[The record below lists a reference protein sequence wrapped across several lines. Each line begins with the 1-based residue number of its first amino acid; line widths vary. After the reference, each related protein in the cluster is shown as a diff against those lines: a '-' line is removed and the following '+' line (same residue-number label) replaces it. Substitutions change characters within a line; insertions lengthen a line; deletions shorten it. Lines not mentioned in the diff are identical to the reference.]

1 VRLLSAFFLLLLA
14 AFYSFSSAQQKE
26 EGVVVGYRVVELR
39 YKSGDEERK
48 FKVALWYPSRGKAVD
63 YDYGGGYAKG
73 VVVPNGAVKDGK
85 WGVAILSH
93 GFGGS
98 ALGWVY
104 LVKDL
109 VKLGFVV
116 AAPDHIDKINAVRIG
131 KGVVSRDWEN
141 FLKEAL
147 AIAKQ
152 ADRLNHSRFDYRR
165 KEIRAV
171 LEWLRAA
178 ASDDKSPF
186 KDRLDP
192 QKLVMVGHSL
202 GSYTVSSF
210 LGVYEKEKTEEV
222 KAAVL
227 LSGGIYLW
235 GAERFAKV
243 KAPILVMWGEKERAE
258 RRRARLTDLCKASLA
273 CLRKAKGPKY
283 GVEVADAGH
292 LDFAFN
298 PRNARE
304 KAEIHKTVRR
314 YLVAFIR
321 RFALNDK
328 GAEKPLTIPVPSVT
342 LLYPAPPAKF
352 KVAVKRDLAYADKDP
367 LQKLDLYLPEGAK
380 NYPCVV
386 MFHGGGWRAGSR
398 RRFARFGE
406 LLAARGIAV
415 ANCDY
420 RLAPKFLYPAFM
432 EDAAAAVAFARKQF
446 AAAGADTRRLF
457 LTGHSAGAHIAALLA
472 TNAKFLK
479 KQNLSS
485 ADIAG
490 VAPVSGPFRI
500 TKNLFGA
507 FGDSPDTWRD
517 ASPINHIKKG
527 LPPFLLICGQR
538 EWLLALS
545 AMRFQQSLQEKG
557 VAVKA
562 VFVPEHTHP
571 ATAAAM
577 LRPDSEIFLRLIT
590 FFRRHKTAGG
600 KKHEKDKVGKET
612 PQR

>member
-1 VRLLSAFFLLLLA
+1 VRLLSVFFLLLPA
-14 AFYSFSSAQQKE
+14 TFYSSASAQQKE
-26 EGVVVGYRVVELR
+26 ESVAVGYRVVELC
-39 YKSGDEERK
+39 YDSGDKERR
-48 FKVALWYPSRGKAVD
+48 FKVALWYPSRGKAVE

-85 WGVAILSH
+85 LGIAILSH

-104 LVKDL
+104 LVEDL

-116 AAPDHIDKINAVRIG
+116 AAPDHSDRISAVRIG
-131 KGVVSRDWEN
+131 KGVVNHNWKN
-141 FLKEAL
+141 LLKEAL

-152 ADRLNHSRFDYRR
+152 ADRLNHSQFDYRR
-165 KEIRAV
+165 REIRAV
-171 LEWLRAA
+171 LEWLRSA

-186 KDRLDP
+186 KNRLDP

-210 LGVYEKEKTEEV
+210 LGVYEKERTEKV

-235 GAERFAKV
+235 KAERFAKV
-243 KAPILVMWGEKERAE
+243 KTPILVMWGEKERAG
-258 RRRARLTDLCKASLA
+258 RRRARLADLCQASLA
-273 CLRKAKGPKY
+273 RLRKAKGPKY
-283 GVEVADAGH
+283 GVEVAGAEH
-292 LDFAFN
+292 MDFAFN
-298 PRNARE
+298 PRNARK
-304 KAEIHKTVRR
+304 KAEIHRTVRR
-314 YLVAFIR
+314 YLLAFIR

-328 GAEKPLTIPVPSVT
+328 GAERTLTTPVASVT
-342 LLYPAPPAKF
+342 LLYPAPPARF

-398 RRFARFGE
+398 RRFARFGTM
-406 LLAARGIAV
+406 LAARGIAV

-446 AAAGADTRRLF
+446 TAAGANSKRLF

-479 KQNLSS
+479 KQNLSF

-507 FGDSPDTWRD
+507 FGNSPDIWRN
-517 ASPINHIKKG
+517 ASPINHTKKG

-545 AMRFQQSLQEKG
+545 AIRFQDSLQKKG
-557 VAVKA
+557 VVVRA

-577 LRPDSEIFLRLIT
+577 LRPDSEIFLRLVT
-590 FFRRHKTAGG
+590 FFRQQKTAVT
-600 KKHEKDKVGKET
+600 KAQKDKVKEGT
-612 PQR
+612 GRR